1 MGGGYRVALSDWSKR
16 RITVNLNDFATA
28 RKFINEASK
37 FISDID
43 VIKGRYVI
51 DGKSAMGIF
60 TLDLSKPIDVQIHS
74 DDPYEIKRFDDIMSE
89 FV

>member
-1 MGGGYRVALSDWSKR
+1 MNTRLT
-16 RITVNLNDFATA
+16 INLNDFAKA
-28 RKFINEASK
+28 RKFSNEASK
-37 FISDID
+37 FISEID

-60 TLDLSKPIDVQIHS
+60 TLDLSKPIDVEIHS
-74 DDPYEIKRFDDIMSE
+74 SDLYEIKRFNDIMSE

>member
-1 MGGGYRVALSDWSKR
+1 MALSHLSKR
-16 RITVNLNDFATA
+16 TITVNLNDFITA

-60 TLDLSKPIDVQIHS
+60 TLDLSKPIDVEIHS
-74 DDPYEIKRFDDIMSE
+74 NDLYEIKRFNDIMSE
-89 FV
+89 FVK

>member
-1 MGGGYRVALSDWSKR
+1 MALSDWSKR

-51 DGKSAMGIF
+51 DGESAMGIF
-60 TLDLSKPIDVQIHS
+60 
-74 DDPYEIKRFDDIMSE
+74 YFRFI
-89 FV
+89 

>member
-1 MGGGYRVALSDWSKR
+1 MALLDWSKR

-60 TLDLSKPIDVQIHS
+60 TLDLSKPIDVEIHS
-74 DDPYEIKRFDDIMSE
+74 SDMYEIERFHDIMSE

>member
-1 MGGGYRVALSDWSKR
+1 MNTRLT
-16 RITVNLNDFATA
+16 INLNDFAKA
-28 RKFINEASK
+28 RKFSNEASK
-37 FISDID
+37 FISEID

-74 DDPYEIKRFDDIMSE
+74 DDPYEIKKFNDIMAE
-89 FV
+89 FM

>member
-1 MGGGYRVALSDWSKR
+1 MALSDWSKR

>member
-1 MGGGYRVALSDWSKR
+1 MLSHLSKR

-51 DGKSAMGIF
+51 DGKSAMGTF
-60 TLDLSKPIDVQIHS
+60 TLDLSKPIDVEIHS
-74 DDPYEIKRFDDIMSE
+74 SDLYEIERFNDIMSE
-89 FV
+89 FVK

>member
-1 MGGGYRVALSDWSKR
+1 MALSHLSKR

-60 TLDLSKPIDVQIHS
+60 TLDLSKPIDVEIHS
-74 DDPYEIKRFDDIMSE
+74 SDLYEIERFNDIMEE
-89 FV
+89 FK

>member
-1 MGGGYRVALSDWSKR
+1 MALSDWSKR

-60 TLDLSKPIDVQIHS
+60 TLDLSKPIDVEIHS
-74 DDPYEIKRFDDIMSE
+74 SDLYEIERFNDIMSE